1 MKFHLIV
8 AVCKN
13 NGIGINGNLP
23 WRIKEDLAYF
33 SKLTKGKGNGNNAVV
48 MGRNTYDSLPKHYLD
63 KRDNFIISS
72 TLFMDEETS
81 GGEKIKT
88 FKTIIELINY
98 LQDISVNF
106 NFDSKKYDDIW
117 IIGGSSIYDQFIE
130 MGLID
135 KCYITYINK
144 EYSCDTFFNHLTI
157 FDNLNTKQ
165 NNTKQNNTDN
175 NWTLS
180 NKETII
186 TKNNI
191 KLDFMEFI
199 NKNL

>member
-1 MKFHLIV
+1 MNFHLIV

-33 SKLTKGKGNGNNAVV
+33 SKLTKGNGNNAVV

-98 LQDISVNF
+98 LQYISLNF
-106 NFDSKKYDDIW
+106 NLGSKKYDDIW
-117 IIGGSSIYDQFIE
+117 VIGGSSIYDQFIE

-135 KCYITYINK
+135 KCYITYIDK
-144 EYSCDTFFNHLTI
+144 EYSCDTFFNHLNI
-157 FDNLNTKQ
+157 FNNLNT
-165 NNTKQNNTDN
+165 NQNNTDN

>member
-1 MKFHLIV
+1 MNFHLIV

-33 SKLTKGKGNGNNAVV
+33 SKLTKGNGNNAVV

-98 LQDISVNF
+98 LQYISLNF
-106 NFDSKKYDDIW
+106 NLGSKKYDDIW
-117 IIGGSSIYDQFIE
+117 VIGGSSIYDQFIE

-135 KCYITYINK
+135 KCYITYIDK

-157 FDNLNTKQ
+157 FNNLNT
-165 NNTKQNNTDN
+165 NQNNTDN

>member
-8 AVCKN
+8 ALCKN

-23 WRIKEDLAYF
+23 WRIKEDLAHF

-88 FKTIIELINY
+88 FKTIIEIINY

-106 NFDSKKYDDIW
+106 NSKKYDDIW

-135 KCYITYINK
+135 KCYITYIDK
-144 EYSCDTFFNHLTI
+144 EYKCDTFFNHMNILDTSH
-157 FDNLNTKQ
+157 NNSNNSNT
-165 NNTKQNNTDN
+165 
-175 NWTLS
+175 NWILS
-180 NKETII
+180 NKESII

-191 KLDFMEFI
+191 NLDFMEFI

>member
-33 SKLTKGKGNGNNAVV
+33 SKLTKGKEINNNAVV
-48 MGRNTYDSLPKHYLD
+48 MGRNTYHSLPKHYLD

-98 LQDISVNF
+98 LQDISINF
-106 NFDSKKYDDIW
+106 NSKKYNDIW

-135 KCYITYINK
+135 KCYITYIDK
-144 EYSCDTFFNHLTI
+144 EYNCDTFFNNPNI
-157 FDNLNTKQ
+157 FNNLNPTQ
-165 NNTKQNNTDN
+165 NNKDN
-175 NWTLS
+175 NWTLN

>member
-8 AVCKN
+8 ALCKN

-23 WRIKEDLAYF
+23 WRIKEDLAHF
-33 SKLTKGKGNGNNAVV
+33 SKLTKGNGNNAVV
-48 MGRNTYDSLPKHYLD
+48 MGRNTYHSLPKHYLE

-72 TLFMDEETS
+72 TIFMNEVTPE
-81 GGEKIKT
+81 GEKIKT
-88 FKTIIELINY
+88 FKTIIEIINY

-106 NFDSKKYDDIW
+106 NSKKYDDIW

-135 KCYITYINK
+135 KCYITYIDK
-144 EYSCDTFFNHLTI
+144 EYKCDTFFNHMNILDTSH
-157 FDNLNTKQ
+157 NNSNNSNT
-165 NNTKQNNTDN
+165 
-175 NWTLS
+175 NWILS
-180 NKETII
+180 NKESII

-191 KLDFMEFI
+191 NLDFMEFI

>member
-1 MKFHLIV
+1 MNFHLIV

-33 SKLTKGKGNGNNAVV
+33 SKLTKGNGNNAVV

-165 NNTKQNNTDN
+165 NNTDNN

>member
-33 SKLTKGKGNGNNAVV
+33 SKLTKGNGNNAVV

-165 NNTKQNNTDN
+165 NNTDN